1 MTERGWMP
9 GVEHVPTE
17 AFGYADLAQGSM
29 QPIAVMSHVMQGYQR
44 TMLAWA
50 RERPSSTPKSA
61 HFTIGREGHVAQH
74 VGIFD
79 AAWTAGY
86 VAHPSWPLYRPG
98 TNPNRYLVHI
108 EHEGFSAPPGYG
120 FDFVYDDARPWPD
133 AMVAASIEVQRWVLA
148 QTGIEAGPLTVIGH
162 RETDSVNR
170 ALDPGSAWPQARIIE
185 ALRAS
190 SGHGGASGGTLEV
203 APGAAYEA
211 DLGDLA
217 WPHGAGAQLIQAVLE
232 GRVGAHEYVCW
243 HDRVLPSVVV
253 LPR

>member
-17 AFGYADLAQGSM
+17 AFGYADLAPGWM

-61 HFTIGREGHVAQH
+61 HFTIGREGHIAQH

-86 VAHPSWPLYRPG
+86 VARPSWALYRPG

-120 FDFVYDDARPWPD
+120 YDYVYDEARPWPE
-133 AMVAASIEVQRWVLA
+133 AMVTASIAVQQWVFK

-170 ALDPGSAWPQARIIE
+170 ALDPGSAWPQARIIA
-185 ALRAS
+185 ALR
-190 SGHGGASGGTLEV
+190 GASEAED
-203 APGAAYEA
+203 APGAAYDA

-217 WPHGAGAQLIQAVLE
+217 WPHGAGAQLIQAILE
-232 GRVGAHEYVCW
+232 GRVGAHEYVRW
-243 HDRVLPSVVV
+243 RGRVLPSVVV